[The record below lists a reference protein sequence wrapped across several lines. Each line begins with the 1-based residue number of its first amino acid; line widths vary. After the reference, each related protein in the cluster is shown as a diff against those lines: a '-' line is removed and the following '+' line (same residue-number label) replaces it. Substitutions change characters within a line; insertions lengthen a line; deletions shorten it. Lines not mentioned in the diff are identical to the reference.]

1 MKTNDFKHLDV
12 LTMTN
17 YWQNIRTI
25 ETLKLQKQPVFV
37 RLDLNVPQHDDGSI
51 SDETRLRAALPT
63 LKYLSQQQCKVAVA
77 SHLGRPKGGD
87 DRKFSLRP
95 VAQRLENLLG
105 APVGFIDDCIGEK
118 VMQALQK
125 LPAGGFLLLENT
137 RFYPEEEKNDA
148 AFSAKLASGFSV
160 YINDAFGTLHRA
172 QASTAG
178 MAAHF
183 KEKAMGFLVQ
193 KELAALTPLMTQPKS
208 PFVVILGGAKVSD
221 KIGILRNLLPRL
233 QHLLIGGGMA
243 FTFLKAQGVE
253 IGASLLDES
262 KLKMVQE
269 ILDEAKRLKIGV
281 HLPVDF
287 RIVDAASTAP
297 KAKVVASLKSGEK
310 GLDIGPETVGAF
322 SKILANAAT
331 VFWNGPL
338 GVFEQPS
345 FMEGTLGIARTVAGL
360 KAHTVIGGGD
370 TLAAFSELGLEER
383 VTHAS
388 TGGGATLEFLE
399 GRELPGL
406 KALL

>member
-1 MKTNDFKHLDV
+1 
-12 LTMTN
+12 
-17 YWQNIRTI
+17 
-25 ETLKLQKQPVFV
+25 
-37 RLDLNVPQHDDGSI
+37 
-51 SDETRLRAALPT
+51 
-63 LKYLSQQQCKVAVA
+63 
-77 SHLGRPKGGD
+77 
-87 DRKFSLRP
+87 
-95 VAQRLENLLG
+95 
-105 APVGFIDDCIGEK
+105 
-118 VMQALQK
+118 
-125 LPAGGFLLLENT
+125 
-137 RFYPEEEKNDA
+137 
-148 AFSAKLASGFSV
+148 
-160 YINDAFGTLHRA
+160 
-172 QASTAG
+172 
-178 MAAHF
+178 
-183 KEKAMGFLVQ
+183 
-193 KELAALTPLMTQPKS
+193 
-208 PFVVILGGAKVSD
+208 
-221 KIGILRNLLPRL
+221 
-233 QHLLIGGGMA
+233 
-243 FTFLKAQGVE
+243 
-253 IGASLLDES
+253 
-262 KLKMVQE
+262 MVQE

>member
-172 QASTAG
+172 HASTAG